1 MRITRLQPNSSTQ
14 LAVYLHFRYI
24 TTVSMRGAIVFTPPS
39 IPNSYLRSIGSKVSL
54 NSIRGFPNMGDYM
67 SLFPRR
73 GISTRFRH
81 RDIRVVT

>member
-1 MRITRLQPNSSTQ
+1 
-14 LAVYLHFRYI
+14 
-24 TTVSMRGAIVFTPPS
+24 MRGAIVFTPPS

-73 GISTRFRH
+73 GISARFKH
-81 RDIRVVT
+81 RDVRVVT